1 MNSIPCR
8 FCGAATQQLF
18 TARVL
23 KRYDVSYYQCP
34 ACRLVQTEQPYW
46 LAEAYQNPI
55 GELDTWQLE
64 RSLYASVAVHSLLP
78 LLGIKHPRVLDYG
91 AGYGMLVRL
100 LRNAGIEAYWSDRYA
115 PNLFAQGC
123 QWDGAPVDLVTCIEV
138 AEHFVEPALEFETLF
153 AHGRTVLLSTVLVPD
168 PPPPPDAWD
177 YYALDGGQHVA
188 LYTLDTLS
196 AIAQHFGV
204 QLWSNGHNLH
214 VLSDRSIALEN
225 LTTHQGWNHTIGRIE
240 GTFSPATM
248 QPRLQPVP
256 LQARQK
262 PLIGIAIF
270 HGLGDILNATII
282 ARQIRSDHPD
292 AHVVWYT
299 AAQYAFIL
307 DGNPDVDEIVPLE
320 GDPKALDSRIEK
332 LRRERDWDAFYI
344 PAPYLAYD
352 KLPGGDLTELM
363 LATYDRPITV
373 PLRPV
378 LVLSQQEVERARQW
392 WAQLPSDR
400 PRILVE
406 TEFFSQ
412 QSPWDPSYAIA
423 LIEALKQHRPVFVF
437 TAKNRPPYLDVL
449 RNVYPDCVWCD
460 LPFRL
465 NAELYNLC
473 DAFIGVSSA
482 ISCLSNSTWCRSDV
496 PHIEVVSGPHWSTWH
511 FQHHTQRW
519 ICFDREAFDQA
530 TKQLSALL
538 GGEHIQPP
546 PQQTLAQL
554 YVRRSEGKYHWLSP
568 TLLPTSQTKISH
580 VDATRAIVRTLESLE
595 PFYLCYG
602 GIGDFL
608 LALSTPLEHDEPIT
622 VVAAPNSI
630 SVARAF
636 FDCFPQIERVYFI
649 ERPDDPSDRYVSGL
663 FLRAAAALCKNCH
676 GRGVTPPGREDDFW
690 KPGLDIVR
698 TCGVTL
704 HPAWVQRY
712 RVDQIEHPQ
721 VVLAPMG
728 SLSGM
733 FRSKRNAIP
742 PQYWDRLLA
751 LLRANGIR
759 PLIVGT
765 PEEAVAYPADG
776 WAHDK
781 RSFSFEEQFRL
792 LASADLVIAADS
804 WHKTFAAMAG
814 VPTIVFA
821 PMTNHD
827 LDFWQDSSRIVFC
840 DPWPNITYV
849 RTWDEALTN
858 TRQQL
863 AVRTGR
869 MLDHTAVQPP
879 RERPRRTNP
888 RQPLTSFHPAFW
900 ERDYRNARSVHVR
913 LSDALGDTLMT
924 TAVIEAL
931 KDAYPHLSIT
941 VAAAPHAAE
950 IFRGNPSI
958 ERCVTVNTSDDLHC
972 EATADVV
979 VDYRY
984 LLDQLPEY
992 YGVLPMMDI
1001 LANIAGV
1008 RLPSKQLFYYST
1020 SEERTKAAEY
1030 LGTHRAVAVHVE
1042 TRKDPLRSYPHA
1054 AEFLRALVPLVP
1066 EHTLVWLGSL
1076 PSPIA
1081 SASILDASGLSL
1093 REQIALVERCTAA
1106 VVIDSVFFH
1115 VAHNLHRKPTL
1126 LIAGPTSEYL
1136 IGDYTAAPLVT
1147 LRAAG
1152 CIPCYWNTKRCRGVC
1167 TASLAPSDVAD
1178 ATAAFLDRA
1187 ERGVFGINLPPQP
1200 AVLRCTWDSQQH
1212 NLFAQC
1218 MHHRAMGSAPVRL
1231 HIVEATEPLPDY
1243 AELWNG
1249 VELIRNTTPKTF
1261 HLQEVFHS

>member
-1 MNSIPCR
+1 MNSIACR
-8 FCGAATQQLF
+8 YCGAATRRIF

-23 KRYDVSYYQCP
+23 KRYDVAYYQCP
-34 ACRLVQTEQPYW
+34 SCRLVQTEEPYW
-46 LAEAYQNPI
+46 LEEAYKNPI

-64 RSLYASVAVHSLLP
+64 RSLYASVAVQSLLP
-78 LLGIKHPRVLDYG
+78 QLGIEHPRVLDYG

-123 QWDGAPVDLVTCIEV
+123 QWDGTPVDLVTCFEV
-138 AEHFVEPALEFETLF
+138 AEHFVEPAIEFDELLSR
-153 AHGRTVLLSTVLVPD
+153 GRTVLLSTVLLPD
-168 PPPPPDAWD
+168 PPPPPDAWE

-188 LYTLDTLS
+188 LYTLDTLR
-196 AIAQHFGV
+196 AIARRFGV

-214 VLSDRSIALEN
+214 VLSDRAFALEN
-225 LTTHQGWNHTIGRIE
+225 LTTHQGWNRTIGRIE
-240 GTFSPATM
+240 GTFSPTTM
-248 QPRLQPVP
+248 HPRLQPVP
-256 LQARQK
+256 LHTQPQ
-262 PLIGIAIF
+262 PQIGIAIF
-270 HGLGDILNATII
+270 HGLGDVLNATII
-282 ARQIRSDHPD
+282 ARQIRADRPN
-292 AHVVWYT
+292 AHIVWYT
-299 AAQYAFIL
+299 AAQYAFVL
-307 DGNPDVDEIVPLE
+307 EGNPDVDEIVPLD
-320 GDPKALDSRIEK
+320 GDPKALDSCIEK
-332 LRRERDWDAFYI
+332 LRSERSWDAFYV
-344 PAPYLAYD
+344 PAPYLAYE

-363 LATYDRPITV
+363 LATYDRPLTV

-378 LVLSQQEVERARQW
+378 MVLSEQEVERARQW

-412 QSPWDPSYAIA
+412 QSPWDFSYAVA
-423 LIEALKQHRPVFVF
+423 LIEALTQHRPVFVF
-437 TAKNRPPYLDVL
+437 TAKNCPPYWDEL
-449 RNVYPDCVWCD
+449 RTVYPDCVWCD

-473 DAFIGVSSA
+473 DAFVGVSSA
-482 ISCLSNSTWCRSDV
+482 ISCLSNSTWCRHDV

-519 ICFDREAFDQA
+519 ICFDRDAFDQA

-538 GGEHIQPP
+538 GGKHVQTP

-554 YVRRSEGKYHWLSP
+554 YLRRIEGKYHWLSP
-568 TLLPTSQTKISH
+568 ALLPTSQTKISH
-580 VDATRAIVRTLESLE
+580 TDAARAIVRTLESLE

-622 VVAAPNSI
+622 VVAAPNSTAA
-630 SVARAF
+630 ARAF
-636 FDCFPQIERVYFI
+636 FDCFPEIERVYFI
-649 ERPDDPSDRYVSGL
+649 ERPDDPSDRYLSGL
-663 FLRAAAALCKNCH
+663 FLRAATARCKNCR

-690 KPGLDIVR
+690 KPGLDIVC
-698 TCGVTL
+698 TCGITL

-712 RVDQIEHPQ
+712 RVEQIEQPQ

-742 PQYWDRLLA
+742 PQYWDRFLA

-765 PEEAVAYPADG
+765 PDEAVAYPADG

-781 RSFSFEEQFRL
+781 RSYSFEEQFRL

-814 VPTIVFA
+814 VATIVFA

-827 LDFWQDSSRIVFC
+827 LDFWQDSSRVVFC
-840 DPWPNITYV
+840 DPWPNITYA
-849 RTWDEALTN
+849 RSWDEAFAAA
-858 TRQQL
+858 REHL
-863 AVRTGR
+863 AARAGIT
-869 MLDHTAVQPP
+869 LEHLAVQPP

-888 RQPLTSFHPAFW
+888 RQPLTSFHPVFW
-900 ERDYRNARSVHVR
+900 EREYQNARTAHVR
-913 LSDALGDTLMT
+913 LSDALGDALMA

-931 KDAYPHLSIT
+931 KVAHPHLSIT
-941 VAAAPHAAE
+941 VAAHPHAAE

-958 ERCVTVNTSDDLHC
+958 ERCVSVNTSDDLRC
-972 EATADVV
+972 EAVADVV

-984 LLDQLPEY
+984 VLDQLPEY

-1001 LANIAGV
+1001 LANIAGI
-1008 RLPSKQLFYYST
+1008 RLPSKQLSYFPT
-1020 SEERTKAAEY
+1020 GEERTRAAE
-1030 LGTHRAVAVHVE
+1030 LLATRRGVAVHLE
-1042 TRKDPLRSYPHA
+1042 SRKDPLRSYPHA
-1054 AEFLRALVPLVP
+1054 AELLRAMTASAP
-1066 EHTLVWLGSL
+1066 EHTVIWLGSS
-1076 PSPIA
+1076 PSPLT
-1081 SASILDASGLSL
+1081 SPSIIDASMLPL
-1093 REQIALVERCTAA
+1093 REQIALVERCMAA

-1147 LRAAG
+1147 LRAVG
-1152 CIPCYWNTKRCRGVC
+1152 CTPCYWNVKRCRGVC
-1167 TASLAPSDVAD
+1167 TTSLAPSDVAA
-1178 ATAAFLDRA
+1178 ATATFLDRA
-1187 ERGVFGINLPPQP
+1187 EHGMLRITSPEP
-1200 AVLRCTWDSQQH
+1200 AILRCTWDSQQH

-1218 MHHRAMGSAPVRL
+1218 MHHRAVGSTPVRL

-1249 VELIRNTTPKTF
+1249 VELIRNATPKMSHF
-1261 HLQEVFHS
+1261 QQVFHQ